1 MAHHRWS
8 VICWLRSPGTRRL
21 SLRFLIIALLIVL
34 PLPLLGAMVL
44 VTIRH
49 SAAEWRALVG
59 IGVSGLAVTI
69 FCGTAALLAARRVSR
84 SMAMLSAA
92 ALALGN
98 GQRLPQFANG
108 IKEID
113 DVIAA
118 LRMAAAVLAERSE
131 QRRRAEAALRD
142 SEQRFRDIAEIGG
155 DWVWESDAEHRF
167 TLLTGNSLDAMTSTG
182 MIPTATL
189 GKTRWQVA
197 GGNPEIDPRWQQH
210 KAELDAHRPFRRFQ
224 YSVARPAARVYL
236 SVSGKPVF
244 DETGM
249 FCGYRGTATNV
260 TDTVTAL
267 QRAEQAEARLRDA
280 VDSMTEGFVIYDRE
294 DRFVM
299 CNESYRRLYPQCAGD
314 MVPGVPF
321 EVILRHYLSTEQRAE
336 EWLAKR
342 MREHRDLAGAVEQKL
357 TDGRWVLTSERR
369 MGDGGTAGLRIDI
382 TAFKA
387 IQAELRASREHLALA
402 QRVAATGSF
411 ELDLQTR
418 AVEWSDE
425 TYRIFGLRR
434 DIGRLDQT
442 AIEEMVIPED
452 RQRLRD
458 QIAAVVSNGRSDPAC
473 EYRIRRPDGQIRT
486 LHREMELMLDTAGR
500 PSRLVGVVR
509 DVTELREAERRRD
522 ELERQLMHS
531 QKLEA
536 LGTLAGGVAHDLNN
550 TLVPILALSKL
561 ALDELPPASPVRGDI
576 ETIARASERARDL
589 VKQVLAFSRK
599 QDFVRDRVDLAAV
612 AREALQM
619 LRASLPATIRIDEQI
634 AAVPPLFGDA
644 GELHQAI
651 VNLVTNAAQAIG
663 AEAGTITV
671 GVGTVGADTVGVGTV
686 GVGSLGLA
694 SRGPDTLGVETLG
707 VETLGVET
715 LRADTLLGGGAR
727 GGGAPTH
734 AAPHHAETAIRLS
747 VADTGC
753 GIDPATLD
761 RIFEPFFTTKM
772 VGEGTGLGLS
782 VVHGI
787 VTRHGGH
794 IAIHSRP
801 GLGSVFTIALP
812 AIAQPTIAQPAI
824 AQPDTPVPSQ
834 TDRPFETAAA

>member
-1 MAHHRWS
+1 MHFICSFTDPREDRRVLK
-8 VICWLRSPGTRRL
+8 VIYSCLTQQHDMRLVALAGFTCIFACVTAVNLFLRAREAIGKRRL
-21 SLRFLIIALLIVL
+21 ALVSGAAAVFGAGVWATHFVAELAFEPGLPVAYDIDLSALSLVI
-34 PLPLLGAMVL
+34 AMVL
-44 VTIRH
+44 TWFGMVV
-49 SAAEWRALVG
+49 AVCWQKALLGGGFV
-59 IGVSGLAVTI
+59 GLAIGAMHYVGMAALRVPADLRWDPSYVGASLAVGVVLAAAAI
-69 FCGTAALLAARRVSR
+69 WLAYLGSAWQYRLSAAALLAA
-84 SMAMLSAA
+84 AICGLHFTA
-92 ALALGN
+92 
-98 GQRLPQFANG
+98 
-108 IKEID
+108 
-113 DVIAA
+113 
-118 LRMAAAVLAERSE
+118 MAAIALTPDPLIAMPDNFVPPGLLAVPVAAVTVSIVMLGISASLIEQQRDRQAAQEAEMLRRS
-131 QRRRAEAALRD
+131 Q
-142 SEQRFRDIAEIGG
+142 
-155 DWVWESDAEHRF
+155 
-167 TLLTGNSLDAMTSTG
+167 
-182 MIPTATL
+182 
-189 GKTRWQVA
+189 
-197 GGNPEIDPRWQQH
+197 
-210 KAELDAHRPFRRFQ
+210 
-224 YSVARPAARVYL
+224 
-236 SVSGKPVF
+236 
-244 DETGM
+244 
-249 FCGYRGTATNV
+249 
-260 TDTVTAL
+260 
-267 QRAEQAEARLRDA
+267 
-280 VDSMTEGFVIYDRE
+280 
-294 DRFVM
+294 
-299 CNESYRRLYPQCAGD
+299 
-314 MVPGVPF
+314 
-321 EVILRHYLSTEQRAE
+321 
-336 EWLAKR
+336 
-342 MREHRDLAGAVEQKL
+342 
-357 TDGRWVLTSERR
+357 
-369 MGDGGTAGLRIDI
+369 
-382 TAFKA
+382 
-387 IQAELRASREHLALA
+387 EHLARA
-402 QRVAATGSF
+402 QRIAHTGS
-411 ELDLQTR
+411 DLRNMRTDE
-418 AVEWSDE
+418 AEWSDE
-425 TYRIFGLRR
+425 TYRIFGVSRDTYVPSTANFLRMLHP
-434 DIGRLDQT
+434 D
-442 AIEEMVIPED
+442 D
-452 RQRLRD
+452 RALVLATRD
-458 QIAAVVSNGRSDPAC
+458 QIKNGICPDPF
-473 EYRIRRPDGQIRT
+473 EYRIIRPDGTLRHIYRENELIRG
-486 LHREMELMLDTAGR
+486 EAGR
-500 PSRLVGVVR
+500 PLYVAGTIQ
-509 DVTELREAERRRD
+509 DVTEIRAAQAREKD
-522 ELERQLMHS
+522 LERQLMHS

-671 GVGTVGADTVGVGTV
+671 GVGTVGADTVGV
-686 GVGSLGLA
+686 
-694 SRGPDTLGVETLG
+694 D
-707 VETLGVET
+707 T

-824 AQPDTPVPSQ
+824 VQPAIAQPAIAQPATPVPSQ